1 VNNMSQAANLHS
13 PKPTPRTLRQQLV
26 RQNVAIAILLLLA
39 AATIVWQV
47 NRLAAAAAV
56 LQQSSQRVTVVL
68 DVRQDSTALIAAV
81 SRLLPLEDSTLFSG
95 EVSAM
100 LDALRESHNRLA
112 LITDESVPDEAVY
125 PLLLAVREQ
134 VQTVITLA
142 DTMVRQAELEQWH
155 SVRVRVGVL
164 TRDQQQLANEVDILV
179 EEVKVIEE
187 SANVAVASARRAA
200 VLYLVSVIAL
210 TLALTYTMQWVTIR
224 RIARPVEHLT
234 QGAIRLASGHLSD
247 RVPVESDD
255 ELGQLANSFN
265 RMAER
270 LQLSYGELEQR
281 VADRTRDLALATEI
295 GRSLSRVQ
303 GLDTLLIE
311 AVEMIRSR
319 YDLYYAQIYLA
330 DDAGRNLILH
340 AGTGVA
346 GQTLVQRG
354 HRLRIGPG
362 SINGAAASERRPI
375 IDNDTTTSA
384 IFKPNPLLPETRS
397 EMAVPLIAP
406 QRLVG
411 VLDLQS
417 KEAAAF
423 SEESTKGF
431 EALAGQLATAVENA
445 RLFTEF
451 SHTQVA
457 LQDHARRLTRSGW
470 QDFFDAIE
478 RSEYLAYAY
487 DLAGVHRVED
497 ALASSENGH
506 LTLPIVVSGEPLG
519 QIEVAG
525 EPNKAWSDDEANLV
539 RTIANQVSRQIEN
552 LRLLNQADR
561 YRAEAEE
568 ANRRLLREGW
578 RDYLQQTEASQ
589 PGYVYDLNEVSP
601 LTAVPDAEKELALS
615 QILLVQGEPIGE
627 LVVTGA
633 QATDTTTSDFVAVV
647 AERLSAHLENLRLSE
662 QRERA
667 LAETEERA
675 AELAALNQVAQAA
688 LNETEAL
695 YQASTAINEADNYD
709 EILAALREHT
719 IVGRDVNLVSLA
731 LFDRPS
737 TDAEPVPWVD
747 AVAYWSRV
755 QPENP
760 SLRIDMSNFPS
771 YKQVIRRDMPVLI
784 EDVEREQTL
793 DDKTRS
799 LFLKGFGGKSAL
811 LVPLIAGDQW
821 IGYVSAFYVEKST
834 FDEAEVRRLV
844 SLTNQAAVSI
854 QNIRLLEQTQL
865 RAEELAV
872 LNEAGRELARL
883 REVGALQDAVHRH
896 ISRLMEVTDSFI
908 ALYDE
913 RRDEV
918 SFRIYGQGESVEPAM
933 LHRRT
938 TNGITEYVI
947 RTRQP
952 LLIQGSIRQWAEAN
966 DVTLVGRDAASWLG
980 VPMLVGGDVVG
991 VIAVQSF
998 EKTRL
1003 YDTHHRDLLT
1013 AFASQT
1019 AISVQNARLFEQTQR
1034 RAEELTIL
1042 NEMGRDLTEMFDVN
1056 TITESIYHFTSR
1068 MMDTTNFYLAL
1079 YDELTQE
1086 VSFPIA
1092 VEDGKHVTWNPRR
1105 LTAGL
1110 SEYIIRSRK
1119 PLLLAE
1125 NVRERLEQL
1134 GIQMIG
1140 AEAQCWL
1147 GMPILIGDKAIGLMA
1162 VQSKTTSH
1170 LYDENH
1176 LGLLNSVAA
1185 QAAIA
1190 IENARL
1196 FSQIQA
1202 RARREQILREIT
1214 ARVRSSVDVDTI
1226 MRTAVQEIGQALG
1239 RQAFVY
1245 IGDQA
1250 AGVEATGEAQT
1261 S

>member
-1 VNNMSQAANLHS
+1 MSQAANLPS
-13 PKPTPRTLRQQLV
+13 PRPAQATLRQQLV
-26 RQNVAIAILLLLA
+26 RQNVVIAVLLLLA
-39 AATIVWQV
+39 AATIIWQV
-47 NRLAAAAAV
+47 NRLAAAAVV
-56 LQQSSQRVTVVL
+56 LQQSSQRVSVVH

-81 SRLLPLEDSTLFSG
+81 SRLLPLEDATLFAG
-95 EVSAM
+95 EVSA
-100 LDALRESHNRLA
+100 LVAALRESHSRLA
-112 LITDESVPDEAVY
+112 LITDESMPDDAVY
-125 PLLLAVREQ
+125 PLLFAVGDR

-164 TRDQQQLANEVDILV
+164 TRDQQQLANEVHNLV

-187 SANVAVASARRAA
+187 AANVAVASARRAA

-210 TLALTYTMQWVTIR
+210 ALVLTFAMQWVTIR
-224 RIARPVEHLT
+224 RIARPVEQLT
-234 QGAIRLASGHLSD
+234 RGAIRLASGHLSE
-247 RVPVESDD
+247 RVPVESGD
-255 ELGQLANSFN
+255 ELGQLAASFN
-265 RMAER
+265 RMAEG
-270 LQLSYGELEQR
+270 LQVSYGELEQR

-303 GLDTLLIE
+303 GLDTLLVE

-330 DDAGRNLILH
+330 DDAGRNLILR

-346 GQTLVQRG
+346 GQSLVQRG

-375 IDNDTTTSA
+375 IDSDTATSA

-417 KEAAAF
+417 KEAGAF
-423 SEESTKGF
+423 SEESTRGF

-445 RLFTEF
+445 HLFTEF
-451 SHTQVA
+451 GHTQVA

-487 DLAGVHRVED
+487 DLTGVHRVED
-497 ALASSENGH
+497 RPPAAENGH

-525 EPNKAWSDDEANLV
+525 EPDKPWSDDEAELV
-539 RTIANQVSRQIEN
+539 KTVAHQVSRQIEN

-578 RDYLQQTEASQ
+578 RDYLQQTESSQ
-589 PGYVYDLNEVSP
+589 PGYVYDLNEVSS
-601 LTAVPDAEKELALS
+601 LTALPEAEKEPAVS
-615 QILLVQGEPIGE
+615 QTLLVQGEAIGE
-627 LVVTGA
+627 LVVAGA
-633 QATDTTTSDFVAVV
+633 QATDTTTSEFVAIV

-695 YQASTAINEADNYD
+695 YQATTAINEANNYHG
-709 EILAALREHT
+709 ILTALRQYS
-719 IVGRDVNLVSLA
+719 IAGRHVSLVSVA

-737 TDAEPVPWVD
+737 TEAEPAHWVD
-747 AVAYWSRV
+747 VVAFWKQV

-760 SLRIDMSNFPS
+760 ILRFNLSDFPS
-771 YKQVIRRDMPVLI
+771 SDRVIRRDGPVLI
-784 EDVEREQTL
+784 EDLEREAFL
-793 DDKTRS
+793 DEKARS
-799 LFLKGFGGKSAL
+799 LFTKGFGGQSAL
-811 LVPLIAGDQW
+811 FVPLIAGDQW
-821 IGYVSAFYVEKST
+821 IGYISVFYVEKST
-834 FDEAEVRRLV
+834 FEEADVRRLV

-865 RAEELAV
+865 RAEELTV
-872 LNEAGRELARL
+872 LNEAGRELGRL

-896 ISRLMEVTDSFI
+896 ISRLIEVTDFYI

-918 SFRIYGQGESVEPAM
+918 SFRVYGEGETVAPAEM
-933 LHRRT
+933 RRRT
-938 TNGITEYVI
+938 SNGITEFVI
-947 RTRQP
+947 RSRQP
-952 LLIQGSIRQWAEAN
+952 LLIQGNIQQWAQAQGI
-966 DVTLVGRDAASWLG
+966 TLVGRDAESWLG
-980 VPMLVGGDVVG
+980 VPMLVGGEVIG
-991 VIAVQSF
+991 VITVQSF
-998 EKTRL
+998 DDMRQ
-1003 YDTHHRDLLT
+1003 YDNHDRDLLT

-1019 AISVQNARLFEQTQR
+1019 AVSLQNARLFEQAKK
-1034 RAEELTIL
+1034 RAEELAIL

-1068 MMDTTNFYLAL
+1068 MMDTTNFYVAL

-1092 VEDGKHVTWNPRR
+1092 VEDSKHLTWNSRR

-1110 SEYIIRSRK
+1110 SEYVIQSK
-1119 PLLLAE
+1119 KSLLLAE
-1125 NVRERLEQL
+1125 NVREKLEQI

-1147 GMPILIGDKAIGLMA
+1147 GVPIIIGDKAVGLIA
-1162 VQSKTTSH
+1162 VQSKTTPH
-1170 LYDENH
+1170 IYDEH
-1176 LGLLNSVAA
+1176 HQGLLNSVAA

-1196 FSQIQA
+1196 FGQVQA

-1226 MRTAVQEIGQALG
+1226 MRTAVQEVGQALG

-1245 IGDQA
+1245 MGDEA
-1250 AGVEATGEAQT
+1250 ADPETTGKG
-1261 S
+1261 